1 MGHPHLTE
9 NFPGVNGPG
18 FPKQVNVKRADESNA
33 AIRGIPAADEGRGG
47 RPCADNSARMRWPV
61 NPPHTLS
68 TPIARREFTFVVRR
82 TMQRWISGE
91 ITLGD
96 AFPAIRAS
104 DGAPGDAST
113 VPRQPQNRGN
123 RASVG
128 SPAEAPPD
136 LAGPRS
142 PAAAISGRAIAP
154 PPDVRCPRLESRS
167 AAASWPRRPSPL
179 GDSAHAGQSG
189 KTPGPRP
196 SFGSA
201 PACVV
206 RPRAVRRPGA
216 WRETS
221 LLVPC
226 RTPATRRPGRSGA
239 PD

>member
-9 NFPGVNGPG
+9 DFPGVNGPG

-47 RPCADNSARMRWPV
+47 RPCADKSAGMRWPV

-113 VPRQPQNRGN
+113 VPRQPRNRGN

-128 SPAEAPPD
+128 
-136 LAGPRS
+136 S

-154 PPDVRCPRLESRS
+154 PPDVRCPRLGSRS

-189 KTPGPRP
+189 KKPGLRP
-196 SFGSA
+196 SPGSA